1 MSTPN
6 NSSRG
11 ARDDAPRGERGD
23 YDKRGGQGRGDS
35 RDRRD
40 DRPRGGYRD
49 DRGPRGRD
57 DRGGFRGD
65 RDDRGGRDF
74 RGGRDGQRG
83 EGRSFGGDRDGR
95 RSFSGGRDDR
105 GGRDFRGGRDDRDR
119 GGFRGDRDSRD
130 RGGFRGDRDSRG
142 GRDFRGGRDGQRDDR
157 RSFGDRDNRG
167 GRDSRG
173 PGGGRDFR
181 DGGDRRSFSGGR
193 DDRGGRDFRGGRD
206 DRDRGGFRSDRG
218 PGGGRDDRDRGGFR
232 GDRDNRRSF
241 DNRGGRDGQRDDRRS
256 FGDRDNRGSG
266 GRFQDRDNRG
276 GRDSRDGGDRRS
288 FPGGRDERGGRD
300 FRDRDNR
307 GPGARSY
314 DRGGRGPGGGRDDR
328 DRGGFRGDRDSRG
341 GRDFRGGRDGQ
352 RGEGR
357 SFGGGRDDRRSFGD
371 RDNRGGRDSRGSGG
385 GRDFR
390 DREDRDGRPGGDR
403 SGAKRVTSE
412 NQLSKAARERLSAL
426 RADYDPKDEDHADE
440 ARDTYTDVEN
450 GIRLQKALAAAGV
463 ASRRASEEMIAAG
476 RVSVDGQVVRRF
488 GARVDPE
495 SSEIRVDGM
504 RVVTAP
510 DKLYFALNKPRGVVS
525 TMWDPEGRPTLADY
539 TGQTEE
545 RIFHVGRLDTET
557 EGLILLTNDGELANR
572 LTHPRYKVVK
582 TYIAKV
588 PGPVPHRV
596 VREVQKGVELEDG
609 PVEVDSFRVVDNE
622 PPKALVE
629 IRLHEG
635 RKHIVRRLMEAV
647 GHPVADLAR
656 TQVGPIDLN
665 ALKLGTMRALTSREV
680 SELYEAAGL

>member
-57 DRGGFRGD
+57 DRGGFRSD

-119 GGFRGDRDSRD
+119 GGFR
-130 RGGFRGDRDSRG
+130 
-142 GRDFRGGRDGQRDDR
+142 
-157 RSFGDRDNRG
+157 
-167 GRDSRG
+167 
-173 PGGGRDFR
+173 
-181 DGGDRRSFSGGR
+181 
-193 DDRGGRDFRGGRD
+193 
-206 DRDRGGFRSDRG
+206 SD
-218 PGGGRDDRDRGGFR
+218 
-232 GDRDNRRSF
+232 
-241 DNRGGRDGQRDDRRS
+241 
-256 FGDRDNRGSG
+256 
-266 GRFQDRDNRG
+266 
-276 GRDSRDGGDRRS
+276 
-288 FPGGRDERGGRD
+288 
-300 FRDRDNR
+300 
-307 GPGARSY
+307 
-314 DRGGRGPGGGRDDR
+314 RGPGGGRDDR

-371 RDNRGGRDSRGSGG
+371 RDNRGGRDSRGPGG
-385 GRDFR
+385 VRDLR
-390 DREDRDGRPGGDR
+390 DGGDRDGRPGGDR

-426 RADYDPKDEDHADE
+426 RADYDPRDEDRADE

-495 SSEIRVDGM
+495 ASEIRVDGM

>member
-1 MSTPN
+1 M
-6 NSSRG
+6 
-11 ARDDAPRGERGD
+11 
-23 YDKRGGQGRGDS
+23 
-35 RDRRD
+35 
-40 DRPRGGYRD
+40 
-49 DRGPRGRD
+49 
-57 DRGGFRGD
+57 
-65 RDDRGGRDF
+65 
-74 RGGRDGQRG
+74 
-83 EGRSFGGDRDGR
+83 
-95 RSFSGGRDDR
+95 
-105 GGRDFRGGRDDRDR
+105 
-119 GGFRGDRDSRD
+119 
-130 RGGFRGDRDSRG
+130 
-142 GRDFRGGRDGQRDDR
+142 
-157 RSFGDRDNRG
+157 
-167 GRDSRG
+167 
-173 PGGGRDFR
+173 
-181 DGGDRRSFSGGR
+181 
-193 DDRGGRDFRGGRD
+193 
-206 DRDRGGFRSDRG
+206 
-218 PGGGRDDRDRGGFR
+218 
-232 GDRDNRRSF
+232 
-241 DNRGGRDGQRDDRRS
+241 
-256 FGDRDNRGSG
+256 
-266 GRFQDRDNRG
+266 
-276 GRDSRDGGDRRS
+276 
-288 FPGGRDERGGRD
+288 
-300 FRDRDNR
+300 
-307 GPGARSY
+307 
-314 DRGGRGPGGGRDDR
+314 
-328 DRGGFRGDRDSRG
+328 
-341 GRDFRGGRDGQ
+341 
-352 RGEGR
+352 
-357 SFGGGRDDRRSFGD
+357 
-371 RDNRGGRDSRGSGG
+371 
-385 GRDFR
+385 
-390 DREDRDGRPGGDR
+390 
-403 SGAKRVTSE
+403 
-412 NQLSKAARERLSAL
+412 
-426 RADYDPKDEDHADE
+426 
-440 ARDTYTDVEN
+440 
-450 GIRLQKALAAAGV
+450 RLQKALAAAGV

>member
-1 MSTPN
+1 
-6 NSSRG
+6 
-11 ARDDAPRGERGD
+11 
-23 YDKRGGQGRGDS
+23 
-35 RDRRD
+35 
-40 DRPRGGYRD
+40 
-49 DRGPRGRD
+49 
-57 DRGGFRGD
+57 RGGFRGD

-74 RGGRDGQRG
+74 RGGDRDGRGGRDFRDRDGRGGRDFRDRDDRRPHGDREGRGGRDGRHG
-83 EGRSFGGDRDGR
+83 EGRSFGGDRGGFRGGRDDRGRGDR
-95 RSFSGGRDDR
+95 RSFGGGRDDRRPHGDRDGREGRDFRGSGERSQGRGRDDQRGGGRYERGGRGPGGGRDDR
-105 GGRDFRGGRDDRDR
+105 GGFRGGRDDRDRQSFRGGRDDRDR
-119 GGFRGDRDSRD
+119 GGFRGDRDE
-130 RGGFRGDRDSRG
+130 RGGRHLRGADRDQRG
-142 GRDFRGGRDGQRDDR
+142 GRDRDDR
-157 RSFGDRDNRG
+157 RSPEGERAGRSGNRG
-167 GRDSRG
+167 GA
-173 PGGGRDFR
+173 PA
-181 DGGDRRSFSGGR
+181 
-193 DDRGGRDFRGGRD
+193 
-206 DRDRGGFRSDRG
+206 GGFKNES
-218 PGGGRDDRDRGGFR
+218 
-232 GDRDNRRSF
+232 
-241 DNRGGRDGQRDDRRS
+241 
-256 FGDRDNRGSG
+256 
-266 GRFQDRDNRG
+266 
-276 GRDSRDGGDRRS
+276 
-288 FPGGRDERGGRD
+288 
-300 FRDRDNR
+300 
-307 GPGARSY
+307 
-314 DRGGRGPGGGRDDR
+314 
-328 DRGGFRGDRDSRG
+328 
-341 GRDFRGGRDGQ
+341 
-352 RGEGR
+352 
-357 SFGGGRDDRRSFGD
+357 
-371 RDNRGGRDSRGSGG
+371 
-385 GRDFR
+385 
-390 DREDRDGRPGGDR
+390 
-403 SGAKRVTSE
+403 
-412 NQLSKAARERLSAL
+412 QLSKAARERLKAL
-426 RADYDPKDEDHADE
+426 RADYDPKDEDRATGED
-440 ARDTYTDVEN
+440 RDTYTDVKG

-495 SSEIRVDGM
+495 TSEIRVDDM

-609 PVEVDSFRVVDNE
+609 PVEVDSFRVVENE

-665 ALKLGTMRALTSREV
+665 TLKLGTMRALTSREV

>member
-6 NSSRG
+6 ERSRG
-11 ARDDAPRGERGD
+11 ARDNAPRGERGD
-23 YDKRGGQGRGDS
+23 YDKRGGQGRRED

-49 DRGPRGRD
+49 DHGRKGRDDRRSEGGGRDDRDRGGFQGGRDDRDRGGFRGDRDQRGDRGGRDFRGGDRDSRGGRDFRDRDDRRSYGDRDSRDSRGAGDRSTGRGRD
-57 DRGGFRGD
+57 DQRGGGRYERSGRGPGAGRDDRDRGGFRGD

-74 RGGRDGQRG
+74 RDRDDRRSHGDRDNRGGRDGQRG
-83 EGRSFGGDRDGR
+83 EGRSFGGDRGGYR
-95 RSFSGGRDDR
+95 GGRDDR
-105 GGRDFRGGRDDRDR
+105 GRDDR
-119 GGFRGDRDSRD
+119 G
-130 RGGFRGDRDSRG
+130 
-142 GRDFRGGRDGQRDDR
+142 RDDR
-157 RSFGDRDNRG
+157 RS
-167 GRDSRG
+167 S
-173 PGGGRDFR
+173 
-181 DGGDRRSFSGGR
+181 
-193 DDRGGRDFRGGRD
+193 
-206 DRDRGGFRSDRG
+206 
-218 PGGGRDDRDRGGFR
+218 
-232 GDRDNRRSF
+232 
-241 DNRGGRDGQRDDRRS
+241 
-256 FGDRDNRGSG
+256 
-266 GRFQDRDNRG
+266 
-276 GRDSRDGGDRRS
+276 
-288 FPGGRDERGGRD
+288 
-300 FRDRDNR
+300 
-307 GPGARSY
+307 
-314 DRGGRGPGGGRDDR
+314 
-328 DRGGFRGDRDSRG
+328 
-341 GRDFRGGRDGQ
+341 
-352 RGEGR
+352 
-357 SFGGGRDDRRSFGD
+357 GGGRDDRRSYGD
-371 RDNRGGRDSRGSGG
+371 RDSRDSRGAGDRSTGRGRDDQRGGGRYERSGRGPGVGRDDRDRGDSRGGRDKRSN
-385 GRDFR
+385 
-390 DREDRDGRPGGDR
+390 REKLSDRDKRRALGGERGNRPAPQ
-403 SGAKRVTSE
+403 SGAPASGPKKE
-412 NQLSKAARERLSAL
+412 GQLSKAARERLKAL
-426 RADYDPKDEDHADE
+426 RADYDPNDEDRVPDE
-440 ARDTYTDVEN
+440 DRDTYTDVKD

-488 GARVDPE
+488 GARVNPE
-495 SSEIRVDGM
+495 TSEIRVDDM

-539 TGQTEE
+539 TGQTTE

-609 PVEVDSFRVVDNE
+609 PVEVDSFRVVENE

-665 ALKLGTMRALTSREV
+665 TLKLGTMRALTSREV